1 MCTVITRNEV
11 LSVTFYTDLMLNFS
25 LKFSYF
31 MNVLQHKYDEV
42 CTDQFMIK
50 IFVQVIMYSLQ
61 PDLSGRI
68 DTSQFDDFSMKSM
81 MLSSS
86 DASIS
91 DNQSCSLPDG
101 TWDADF

>member
-1 MCTVITRNEV
+1 MC
-11 LSVTFYTDLMLNFS
+11 
-25 LKFSYF
+25 
-31 MNVLQHKYDEV
+31 
-42 CTDQFMIK
+42 
-50 IFVQVIMYSLQ
+50 SLQ